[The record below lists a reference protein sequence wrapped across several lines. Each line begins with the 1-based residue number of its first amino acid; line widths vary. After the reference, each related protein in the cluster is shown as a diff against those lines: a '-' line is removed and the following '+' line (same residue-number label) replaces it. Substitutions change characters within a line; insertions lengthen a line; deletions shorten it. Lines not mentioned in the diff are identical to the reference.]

1 MTTNQKSILFL
12 ALPLLLLSCSSTKS
26 IVGTYRSNFAVIG
39 FFGTKINLM
48 KDSTF
53 GYRMRGDMMGD
64 TANGKYR
71 IQNHFLILT
80 YDPPIVDTTLYS
92 KYGKDAVV
100 LSQALTN
107 SSGRPKQFYIG
118 HNKLFVTD
126 SLGNVYKKEQ
136 GLSRHKKYVF
146 WGQHYM
152 TKRKYYLKRID

>member
-12 ALPLLLLSCSSTKS
+12 ALPIVLLSCSSTKS

-71 IQNHFLILT
+71 IHNHFLILT
-80 YDPPIVDTTLYS
+80 YDPPIIDTTLYS

-100 LSQALTN
+100 LSQALT
-107 SSGRPKQFYIG
+107 SSLSRPKQFYIG

-126 SLGNVYKKEQ
+126 SLSNVYKKEQ
-136 GLSRHKKYVF
+136 GFSRHKKYLF